1 MFWLNSQVELF
12 CQEVILVQPYGYQP
26 FLRQRG
32 NAWSK
37 IADSLNY
44 IDNSK
49 FDVNQRSVRG
59 RYNLILTRYKIK
71 ISADIKAIGIEVKE
85 EAPTENLLEE
95 LDEKV
100 KEAEAEFEA
109 KTLT

>member
-12 CQEVILVQPYGYQP
+12 CQEVILVQPCGYQP

-49 FDVNQRSVRG
+49 FDVN
-59 RYNLILTRYKIK
+59 
-71 ISADIKAIGIEVKE
+71 
-85 EAPTENLLEE
+85 
-95 LDEKV
+95 
-100 KEAEAEFEA
+100 
-109 KTLT
+109 

>member
-1 MFWLNSQVELF
+1 MKIATKMCVLFSLLLECKGCFFIFKTATVVAKTFYFDSFHPDFRNLPMFWLNSQVELF

-49 FDVNQRSVRG
+49 FDVN
-59 RYNLILTRYKIK
+59 
-71 ISADIKAIGIEVKE
+71 
-85 EAPTENLLEE
+85 
-95 LDEKV
+95 
-100 KEAEAEFEA
+100 
-109 KTLT
+109 